1 MSSSLSMRPAAP
13 LRGRALS
20 LAVAAAAGLA
30 LCAAFV
36 RHQTRRAERAFPP
49 DGRFVTV
56 DGVRLRY
63 LEWGDGPP
71 LVLLHGNG
79 MLADD
84 FDISGV
90 AAEAARRYRVIA
102 FDRPGY
108 GYSERPSGRHW
119 TPQAQAQ
126 LIHRALGRIGVAEP
140 SVVLGHSWGAQV
152 ALAMGLQFPDDVRA
166 LVLLSG
172 YYFASVRLDVPFVSA
187 PAIPLLG
194 ALMRNTVSP
203 IVGRLLWP
211 LFAWRVFSPARVP
224 LAFRTRFPKWM
235 SLRPSQLR
243 ASAAEAALMIPSALA
258 LARRHGELRVPA
270 VVMAGEDDRLLS
282 TRWHSERL
290 NERLPT
296 SELRLQAGAGHMVHH
311 VAPMQVLNAV
321 DRAMA
326 MGGGTLRSPA

>member
-108 GYSERPSGRHW
+108 GYS
-119 TPQAQAQ
+119 
-126 LIHRALGRIGVAEP
+126 
-140 SVVLGHSWGAQV
+140 
-152 ALAMGLQFPDDVRA
+152 
-166 LVLLSG
+166 
-172 YYFASVRLDVPFVSA
+172 
-187 PAIPLLG
+187 
-194 ALMRNTVSP
+194 
-203 IVGRLLWP
+203 
-211 LFAWRVFSPARVP
+211 
-224 LAFRTRFPKWM
+224 
-235 SLRPSQLR
+235 
-243 ASAAEAALMIPSALA
+243 
-258 LARRHGELRVPA
+258 
-270 VVMAGEDDRLLS
+270 
-282 TRWHSERL
+282 
-290 NERLPT
+290 
-296 SELRLQAGAGHMVHH
+296 
-311 VAPMQVLNAV
+311 
-321 DRAMA
+321 
-326 MGGGTLRSPA
+326 